1 MFEHRTALSG
11 KWPKGKEKMAR
22 GVSGKSSAAIFD
34 LDRTLIAGAAGPVFA
49 RHLERVGL
57 PGSPDLHPVPGLDVL
72 RQFGGETPLAVQAAR
87 LSARASVGWPV
98 ADVATAAAGAAVEL
112 AAMLQPYVPD
122 LIEDHRSEGRR
133 LLLVATGPEPLAQ
146 ALAGYLGFD
155 GAVATR
161 WDSADGCYTGQV
173 EGPVLWGRAK
183 VEAVEAWAE
192 GEGVEM
198 RASYVYGDSYFDAP
212 LLAAAGRPVAVNPDA
227 GLATVAYLHDW
238 PIRYLDIPEGMPK
251 VAGRE
256 IQSWFRPLQ
265 RPWLVPNA
273 RFEITGTELIPRTG
287 PAIVVFNHRSYFDPV
302 AIGLTMARANR
313 PYRFL
318 GKKEVFDAPVVG
330 AVARLAG
337 GIRVERSSGSEQP
350 LEHALRALRAG
361 EAVALAPQGTIP
373 RGEAFFEPRLKGRWG
388 AARLAHA
395 TRAPVIPVGVWGTER
410 VWPRN
415 SRLPRFDLRHR
426 PLVQVQ
432 VGPPVTMAYR
442 SVDADTGRIMAALVD
457 LLPDEARIR
466 KEPSPEE
473 LARTFPPSYR
483 GDATRETE
491 RRPGTDT

>member
-1 MFEHRTALSG
+1 
-11 KWPKGKEKMAR
+11 MAR
-22 GVSGKSSAAIFD
+22 GVGGKNSAAIFD

-49 RHLERVGL
+49 RHLEEVGL
-57 PGSPDLHPVPGLDVL
+57 PAPPDLHPVPGLGVL
-72 RQFGGETPLAVQAAR
+72 RQLGGETPFAVQAAR
-87 LSARASVGWPV
+87 LSARASRGWPV
-98 ADVATAAAGAAVEL
+98 AEVDTAAAGAAVEL
-112 AAMLQPYVPD
+112 AAMLQPYAPG
-122 LIEDHRSEGRR
+122 LIEDHRTEGRR
-133 LLLVATGPEPLAQ
+133 LLLVSTGPEPLARP
-146 ALAGYLGFD
+146 LADRLGFD
-155 GAVATR
+155 GVIATR
-161 WDSADGCYTGQV
+161 WDSADGCYTGEV
-173 EGPVLWGRAK
+173 AGPVLWGRAK

-192 GEGVEM
+192 AEGVDM
-198 RASYVYGDSYFDAP
+198 RSSFVYGDSYFDAP

-227 GLATVAYLHDW
+227 GLAAVAYLHDW
-238 PIRYLDIPEGMPK
+238 PIRYLDIPEGMAK

-256 IQSWFRPLQ
+256 VQSWFRPLQ
-265 RPWLVPNA
+265 QPWLVPNA
-273 RFEITGTELIPRTG
+273 RFEISGADLIPRTG
-287 PAIVVFNHRSYFDPV
+287 PAIIVFNHRSYFDPV

-318 GKKEVFDAPVVG
+318 GKKEVFDAPVLG
-330 AVARLAG
+330 AAARLVG
-337 GIRVERSSGSEQP
+337 GIRVDRSSGSDEP

-373 RGEAFFEPRLKGRWG
+373 RGEAFFEPELKGRWG

-415 SRLPRFDLRHR
+415 SRLPRLNLRHR

-432 VGPPVTMAYR
+432 VGSPVTLAYR
-442 SVDADTGRIMAALVD
+442 SVDADTRRIMAAVVD

-473 LARTFPPSYR
+473 LARTFPASYR